1 MKIIGEVEK
10 TLKALNYAILN
21 GINKKR
27 LPFRQPFCNP
37 DRTRPEY
44 SGCQARTL
52 FLLLQFSNY
61 SLIKHLILLS
71 F

>member
-27 LPFRQPFCNP
+27 LPLKATFLRSESNP
-37 DRTRPEY
+37 SRVIGMTGTYSTSSVSTR
-44 SGCQARTL
+44 
-52 FLLLQFSNY
+52 
-61 SLIKHLILLS
+61 
-71 F
+71 